1 MVYAPEESHEGFE
14 EAGFQKTIKKT
25 ITLSVNAR
33 EFRRDDSGEKMR
45 EILHIHGDQ
54 CGNQIGAKFWEV
66 ICDEHGVDHTGQ
78 YVGDS
83 PLQLERIDVYF
94 NEFSML

>member
-1 MVYAPEESHEGFE
+1 
-14 EAGFQKTIKKT
+14 
-25 ITLSVNAR
+25 
-33 EFRRDDSGEKMR
+33 MR

-54 CGNQIGAKFWEV
+54 CVNQIRAKFWEV

-94 NEFSML
+94 NEFSMLFPILLFVGRRNWIWDGNAFDL

>member
-33 EFRRDDSGEKMR
+33 GE
-45 EILHIHGDQ
+45 LHLFHY
-54 CGNQIGAKFWEV
+54 CHN
-66 ICDEHGVDHTGQ
+66 TMN
-78 YVGDS
+78 
-83 PLQLERIDVYF
+83 L
-94 NEFSML
+94 EFSNQTPRSMKFNIYLEFSKPP